1 MSRADAAQ
9 RITRAAI
16 TLGAARG
23 VGALSLQRIADAAG
37 VSKALLLYHFKGKA
51 ALLDAVVG
59 TLGRTS
65 AARLRAAAAAADPMR
80 AWRALVRVEAIHG
93 ELALLSALTL
103 ESDVEAGSL
112 QRARAEREASAVAL
126 ATAILS
132 GDRDRAR
139 PSLRLGDVLVPV
151 LFERVSHA
159 LANGQARRILR
170 RFVRSCATQ
179 TTNLPTG
186 S

>member
-1 MSRADAAQ
+1 M
-9 RITRAAI
+9 
-16 TLGAARG
+16 
-23 VGALSLQRIADAAG
+23 GALSLQRIADAAG

-132 GDRDRAR
+132 GLQLTPRVPIVFLGGLLLRQLDGLAAAATRDGVSAEA
-139 PSLRLGDVLVPV
+139 LETELDTFALALLALGD
-151 LFERVSHA
+151 
-159 LANGQARRILR
+159 
-170 RFVRSCATQ
+170 
-179 TTNLPTG
+179 
-186 S
+186 